1 MNDRP
6 RRSRVQGLPTAS
18 LFELTTAEAAEWAA
32 RFGVAE
38 AQVRHDHVL
47 SHLLAVLARHADA
60 LVFYGGTAL
69 SRTFLP
75 DLRLS
80 EDIDLLTVGPRRDIA
95 PVLDDAIRTVLEP
108 AFGPVTADP
117 WLSDAR
123 RDTQASILHIGD
135 ADVRMQL
142 IDSRAYTPWPTQ
154 TATVSLRYQGLGD
167 VRMTTLTSAGFV
179 GAKTTAWCDTTR
191 NAPRDLYD
199 LWALD
204 RAGLIDADAARLFR
218 RLGPTGGYPR
228 ERMLPT
234 APPTEAEWQAAL
246 AHQCIPQVT
255 AHEAHEAVTAA
266 WHRAITAADA

>member
-1 MNDRP
+1 MSERP
-6 RRSRVQGLPTAS
+6 HRSRVQGIPATS
-18 LFELTTAEAAEWAA
+18 PFELTTAEAGEWAG

-47 SHLLAVLARHADA
+47 SHLLTALAPHADA

-95 PVLDDAIRTVLEP
+95 PVLDETIRTTLEP
-108 AFGPVTADP
+108 GFGPITADP
-117 WLSDAR
+117 WLADAR
-123 RDTQASILHIGD
+123 RDTQASVFRIAD
-135 ADVRMQL
+135 TDVRIQL
-142 IDSRAYTPWPTQ
+142 IDGRTYTPWPTQ
-154 TATVSLRYQGLGD
+154 PSTVSLRYRGLPD
-167 VRMTTLTSAGFV
+167 VTMTTLTGAGFV
-179 GAKTTAWCDTTR
+179 CAKTVAWCDETR

-204 RAGLIDADAARLFR
+204 QHGLINTAAADLFK

-228 ERMLPT
+228 DWMLPA
-234 APPTEAEWQAAL
+234 APPTETEWQTAL

-255 AHEAHEAVTAA
+255 AAAAHEAVTTA
-266 WHRAITAADA
+266 WQRVSRHR